1 MGDERVVYVLGSGA
15 VGMALAA
22 CLVKDGRRPIT
33 VRTRN
38 DEALRETITVTLH
51 YGADRVEVPVETIGL
66 SKLTRLDGIIVVT
79 AKSYANGAIALALKK
94 KVISRPTR
102 NHAEW
107 CRCRKAVPQS
117 AVA

>member
-15 VGMALAA
+15 VDVALAA
-22 CLVKDGRRPIT
+22 CLVKDGRRAIA

-79 AKSYANGAIALALKK
+79 AKSYANGAIALAPKK
-94 KVISRPTR
+94 KVISRPAR